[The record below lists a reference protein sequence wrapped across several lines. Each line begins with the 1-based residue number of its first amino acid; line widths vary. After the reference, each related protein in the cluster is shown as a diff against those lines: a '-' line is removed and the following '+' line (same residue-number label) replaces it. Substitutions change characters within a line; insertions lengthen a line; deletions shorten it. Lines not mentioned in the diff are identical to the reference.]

1 MEMLGKLEP
10 VAIRKVWKLET
21 DFSAWLAQEENLKQ
35 LGDAV
40 GIDILEGE
48 AEAGVGDFRADILA
62 QEDGSDRRI
71 IVETQYGDTDHK
83 HLGQIITYAAGTK
96 AQILIWVVENA
107 RDEHRAAIQWLN
119 EHTPEEIGVFLVKI
133 DIFKIGN
140 SAPAPSFTIL
150 ERPNTWIKTS
160 RKSTSDSAASQ
171 RYYQWWDAFLKYTDA
186 HSAYKK
192 IVGKR
197 TAAGRHF
204 MDFGLGSSQYHIDIC
219 ATLKHGL
226 SVGIW
231 INNNKELFNH
241 FHAQK
246 DQIEAELGFS
256 MEWFYLEGK
265 QASRIDVYRKADI
278 SDTANAADHFKWYCE
293 HIAALKRVFPKYA
306 P

>member
-1 MEMLGKLEP
+1 MEMLGKLEA

-21 DFSAWLAQEENLKQ
+21 DFSAWLAQEDNLKL
-35 LGDAV
+35 LGETI

-71 IVETQYGDTDHK
+71 IIETQYGDTDHK

-96 AQILIWVVENA
+96 AQILIWVVEEA

-133 DIFKIGN
+133 DIFRIGD

-150 ERPNTWIKTS
+150 ERPNSWTKGPT
-160 RKSTSDSAASQ
+160 KVEPVANQ
-171 RYYQWWDAFLKYTDA
+171 CYYQWWKAFLNYTDM
-186 HSAYKK
+186 HSTYKK
-192 IVGKR
+192 LIGKR
-197 TAAGRHF
+197 TASHYHY
-204 MDFGLGSSQYHIDIC
+204 MNFGLGSSQYHIYI
-219 ATLKHGL
+219 
-226 SVGIW
+226 SVTMKNKIMIGIW
-231 INNNKELFNH
+231 IDNNKELFKH
-241 FHAQK
+241 FHAK
-246 DQIEAELGFS
+246 KEQIEAELGFS
-256 MEWFYLEGK
+256 MDWSYLEGR
-265 QASRIDVYRKADI
+265 QASHIDICSEADV
-278 SDTANAADHFKWYCE
+278 SKPANAVESFKWYCE